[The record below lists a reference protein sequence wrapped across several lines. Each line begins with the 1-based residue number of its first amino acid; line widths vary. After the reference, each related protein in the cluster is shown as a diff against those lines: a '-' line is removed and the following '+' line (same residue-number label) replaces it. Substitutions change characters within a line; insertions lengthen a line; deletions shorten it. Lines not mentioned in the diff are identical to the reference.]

1 MLLLR
6 KPKAEPE
13 HVEQAIRPLRH
24 RALRVITVRLPGG
37 ITCLAQMASK
47 RALLTFLRLLTFLS
61 LGDLG
66 LLGQRLFLLGG
77 ANGDQGLSLA
87 TGRAKGGLV
96 WHLSRALH

>member
-47 RALLTFLRLLTFLS
+47 RALLTFL
-61 LGDLG
+61 GDLG

-77 ANGDQGLSLA
+77 ANGDQGLSFA